1 VRKNG
6 QIGPNKFLSA
16 LRKSAN
22 GGNQPGHEEL
32 LQLLENECRGCSST
46 TQSVEVNV
54 SQKEAGDVDPQSND
68 QVVLEECHEDP
79 EGSQKLKG
87 DIS

>member
-1 VRKNG
+1 MVATS
-6 QIGPNKFLSA
+6 LH
-16 LRKSAN
+16 
-22 GGNQPGHEEL
+22 GHEEL

-68 QVVLEECHEDP
+68 QVVLEECYED
-79 EGSQKLKG
+79 QKVHKNLKG